1 MGLKT
6 CVGRLPSR
14 DSPNVVRRTE
24 HVDPAHILS
33 QDFSHTV
40 SEVGKHV
47 VSSLFQGQRQG
58 TLGTQPKAACVF
70 WTKRIS
76 RSEL

>member
-1 MGLKT
+1 MRLKI

-47 VSSLFQGQRQG
+47 VSSLSGPETG
-58 TLGTQPKAACVF
+58 NPGDPAKSSVCVF
-70 WTKRIS
+70 GQIYT
-76 RSEL
+76 